1 MDVKAKQVDV
11 IPLVNHYINE
21 MGLHEIFD
29 RYIPNTNGADIKPA
43 QVLCT
48 MISNIMV
55 ATKPLYKIEE
65 WLTDYTDGKAEE
77 QVLAKKY
84 NDDRCGREADRLY
97 NADRHSILLEA
108 VASAIRIHDL
118 EIKGVHN
125 DSTSVTFSGAYEN
138 QSPHAVQLENGYN
151 KDYRP
156 DLKQIVFGLNITE
169 DGHVPIGYHVYNG
182 STADIG
188 THQTNW
194 NSLREFLVEDEFI
207 YIADCKLYSQD
218 NLHHIH
224 SHGGHFI
231 TLVPKN
237 IKAIKQFIKRVK
249 EGEIIAWGNVYPI
262 ESSRKK
268 GKENIYRTYDNEV
281 SADGYRIIWVHS
293 SRKESMDKRTRQ
305 RQLKNAE
312 QALES
317 LVERLNKYYLKT
329 PEQIAKAV
337 KKICSS
343 TGQQLMVE
351 IKEKETIETK
361 QIGRGRAG
369 TETKYEAVKTITYEL
384 HWHRNK
390 EVIEQESRADGL
402 FPLITNNKQMVA
414 TDVLKHY
421 KKQPFIEKRFQT
433 KKSTLD
439 VAPVFL
445 HKNERIEAILFLY
458 FIALMLVSLI
468 ERNIRQQMSEQNI
481 DSLPIRPTGLRCK
494 SPTWD
499 NIRYFFRSI
508 YLAIIVDGKDIIKT
522 QLKGITPLHKKLLR
536 LLKVPLSIYEN
547 LKDYWWEFEFSTG

>member
-1 MDVKAKQVDV
+1 LDVIAKQVDV
-11 IPLVNHYINE
+11 IPLVNYYMKEI
-21 MGLHEIFD
+21 GLHEIFD
-29 RYIPNTNGADIKPA
+29 RYIPNTKGADIKPA

-65 WLTDYTDGKAEE
+65 WLADYTDGKTEA
-77 QVLAKKY
+77 QILAKKY
-84 NDDRCGREADRLY
+84 NDDRCGRAADRLF
-97 NADRHSILLEA
+97 NADRHSILLET
-108 VASAIRIHDL
+108 VASAIRVHDI

-138 QSPHAVQLENGYN
+138 QSPHAIQLENGYN
-151 KDYRP
+151 KDHRP

-169 DGHVPIGYHVYNG
+169 DGHVPIGYHTYDG
-182 STADIG
+182 STADIV

-194 NSLREFLVEDEFI
+194 NSLREFLAEDEFI
-207 YIADCKLYSQD
+207 YIADCKLYSRD

-231 TLVPKN
+231 TLAPKN
-237 IKAIKQFIKRVK
+237 IKEIKQFIKRVK
-249 EGEIIAWGNVYPI
+249 EGERITWDNGYRV

-268 GKENIYRTYDNEV
+268 GKETIYRTYDNEV

-293 SRKESMDKRTRQ
+293 SSKETLDKKTRQ

-312 QALES
+312 QALQS
-317 LVERLNKYYLKT
+317 LQARLNKYYLKT

-337 KKICSS
+337 KNICAR
-343 TGQQLMVE
+343 TGQQLIVE
-351 IKEKETIETK
+351 IKQKERIETK
-361 QIGRGRAG
+361 QMGRGRAG
-369 TETKYEAVKTITYEL
+369 IDTKYEEVKTITYDL

-390 EVIEQESRADGL
+390 ALIEHESRADGL
-402 FPLITNNKQMVA
+402 FPLITNNEQMVA
-414 TDVLKHY
+414 ADVLTHY
-421 KKQPFIEKRFQT
+421 KKQPFLEKRFQT
-433 KKSTLD
+433 KKSTLE

-468 ERNIRQQMSEQNI
+468 ERHIRQQMSEQNS

-508 YLAIIVDGKDIIKT
+508 YLAIIVDGKDIMNT
-522 QLKGITPLHKKLLR
+522 QLKGITALHKKLLR
-536 LLKVPLSIYEN
+536 LMKVPISLYDD